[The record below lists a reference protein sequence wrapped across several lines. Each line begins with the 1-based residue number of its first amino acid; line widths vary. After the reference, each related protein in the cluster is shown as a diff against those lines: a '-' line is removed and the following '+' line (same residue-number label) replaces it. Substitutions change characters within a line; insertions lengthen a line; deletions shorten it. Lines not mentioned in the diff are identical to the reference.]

1 MDMKQNSGKNVL
13 KNHEF
18 LFYILKLKEPY
29 SKGLYKI
36 GSKYL
41 SVWIAHS
48 RIESDVCSSFL

>member
-1 MDMKQNSGKNVL
+1 MKQNSGKNVL

-18 LFYILKLKEPY
+18 LFYILKLKETY

-41 SVWIAHS
+41 SV
-48 RIESDVCSSFL
+48 